1 MPESKIRKKAA
12 YTPPPAKSA
21 APKPNA
27 RWFLPVVLGL
37 MVAGLAWVVTYY
49 LSQGKYPIPD
59 WDAKNL
65 IAGFALLM
73 AGFLGFTRWR

>member
-12 YTPPPAKSA
+12 YTPPPGKA
-21 APKPNA
+21 APVKPNP

-37 MVAGLAWVVTYY
+37 MIVGLAWVVTYY

-59 WDAKNL
+59 FDAKNL
-65 IAGFALLM
+65 LVGFALMM
-73 AGFLGFTRWR
+73 AGFIGLTRWR